1 MSWTFYLMAWVE
13 SRHCSVYFPPF
24 LSACLA
30 TDMAV
35 RSAWATS
42 YCLASCFLH
51 VFQST
56 VLLMGLKHSSMNCLL
71 LSDENVRPVTIL
83 GLNTEKKGVLSF
95 PFQNLCSP
103 SCTVNTDCLMQI
115 LLRLREPLL
124 SLSRS
129 AVNEHI
135 FKDRKL
141 NEPEARTSN
150 HKNMACVFF
159 SPLRQGTQ
167 YFLLQS

>member
-1 MSWTFYLMAWVE
+1 
-13 SRHCSVYFPPF
+13 
-24 LSACLA
+24 
-30 TDMAV
+30 
-35 RSAWATS
+35 
-42 YCLASCFLH
+42 
-51 VFQST
+51 
-56 VLLMGLKHSSMNCLL
+56 MGLKHSSMNCFL

-159 SPLRQGTQ
+159 SPYVKALSISCCSAKFHIALHPKYCSRETTVCPEKTCITA
-167 YFLLQS
+167 